1 MPVWIPGTMMGEK
14 REETVPTT
22 GAVGTL
28 GSMQGHKVLNE
39 IVVVFSQLKGPSLDR
54 LYKPQKWSFHL

>member
-1 MPVWIPGTMMGEK
+1 MGEK